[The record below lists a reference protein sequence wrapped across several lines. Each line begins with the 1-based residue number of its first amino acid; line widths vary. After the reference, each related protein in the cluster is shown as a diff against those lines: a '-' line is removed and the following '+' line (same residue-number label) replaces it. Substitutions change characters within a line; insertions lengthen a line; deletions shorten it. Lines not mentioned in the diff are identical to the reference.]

1 VSNLKGFVL
10 LLVGVLGCSSV
21 VVAAEDKI
29 AILDVQQAMFASDYA
44 QSRVKQSI
52 ESADFVA
59 LKAKA
64 EGSAADLQAMSKEAE
79 AKRLTWSAEQAGSHQ
94 KRMSYA
100 KADYDLAVQKIQGE
114 QKQLQQQVL
123 QDLSPIFQQA
133 LSEVIKEEGVTLLL
147 RAESV
152 LSASAENNLT
162 AKVVDRLNQKT
173 NAVNEDK

>member
-1 VSNLKGFVL
+1 VRNLKAFVL
-10 LLVGVLGCSSV
+10 LLVGVVSFSSV
-21 VVAAEDKI
+21 AVAAEDKI

-44 QSRVKQSI
+44 QSRVKQSL

-64 EGSAADLQAMSKEAE
+64 EGSAADLQAMSKEVE
-79 AKRLTWSAEQAGSHQ
+79 AKRLTWSAEQAEGHQ

-114 QKQLQQQVL
+114 QKQLQQKIL
-123 QDLSPIFQQA
+123 QDLSPTFQQA
-133 LSEVIKEEGVTLLL
+133 LTEVIQEEGITLLL

>member
-1 VSNLKGFVL
+1 VRNLKAFVL
-10 LLVGVLGCSSV
+10 LLVGVVSFSSV
-21 VVAAEDKI
+21 AVAAEDKV

-44 QSRVKQSI
+44 QSRVKQSL

-64 EGSAADLQAMSKEAE
+64 EGSAADLQAMSKEVE
-79 AKRLTWSAEQAGSHQ
+79 AKRLTWSAEQAEGHQ

-114 QKQLQQQVL
+114 QKQLQQKIL
-123 QDLSPIFQQA
+123 QDLSPTFQQA
-133 LSEVIKEEGVTLLL
+133 LTEVIQEEGITLLL

>member
-1 VSNLKGFVL
+1 M
-10 LLVGVLGCSSV
+10 CIR
-21 VVAAEDKI
+21 DR
-29 AILDVQQAMFASDYA
+29 
-44 QSRVKQSI
+44 SRVKQSI

-133 LSEVIKEEGVTLLL
+133 LSEVIEEEGVTLLL

>member
-1 VSNLKGFVL
+1 MSNLKGFVL

-29 AILDVQQAMFASDYA
+29 AILDVQQAMFRSDYA

-133 LSEVIKEEGVTLLL
+133 LSEVIEEEGVTLLL

>member
-1 VSNLKGFVL
+1 LKAFVL
-10 LLVGVLGCSSV
+10 LLVGVVSFSSV
-21 VVAAEDKI
+21 AVAAEDKV

-44 QSRVKQSI
+44 QSRVKQSL

-64 EGSAADLQAMSKEAE
+64 EGSAADLQAMSKEVE
-79 AKRLTWSAEQAGSHQ
+79 AKRLTWSAEQAESHQ

-114 QKQLQQQVL
+114 QKQLQQKIL
-123 QDLSPIFQQA
+123 QDLSPTFQQA
-133 LSEVIKEEGVTLLL
+133 LTEVIQEEGITLLL

>member
-1 VSNLKGFVL
+1 MSNLKGFVL

-21 VVAAEDKI
+21 VMAAEDKI

-133 LSEVIKEEGVTLLL
+133 LSEVIEEEGVTLLL

-173 NAVNEDK
+173 NAINEDK

>member
-1 VSNLKGFVL
+1 MSNLKGFVL

>member
-1 VSNLKGFVL
+1 MSNLKGFVL

-21 VVAAEDKI
+21 VMAAEDKI
-29 AILDVQQAMFASDYA
+29 AILDVQQAMFASDYS
-44 QSRVKQSI
+44 QSTVKQSI

-133 LSEVIKEEGVTLLL
+133 LSEVIEEEGVTLLL

>member
-1 VSNLKGFVL
+1 LKAFVL
-10 LLVGVLGCSSV
+10 LLVGVVSFSSV
-21 VVAAEDKI
+21 AVAAEDKI

-44 QSRVKQSI
+44 QSRVKQSL

-64 EGSAADLQAMSKEAE
+64 EGSAADLQAMSKEVE
-79 AKRLTWSAEQAGSHQ
+79 AKRLTWSAEQAESHQ

-114 QKQLQQQVL
+114 QKQLQQKIL
-123 QDLSPIFQQA
+123 QDLSPTFQQA
-133 LSEVIKEEGVTLLL
+133 LTEVIQEEGITLLL

>member
-10 LLVGVLGCSSV
+10 LLVGVLGFSSV

-100 KADYDLAVQKIQGE
+100 KADYDLAVQKN
-114 QKQLQQQVL
+114 
-123 QDLSPIFQQA
+123 S
-133 LSEVIKEEGVTLLL
+133 
-147 RAESV
+147 R
-152 LSASAENNLT
+152 
-162 AKVVDRLNQKT
+162 
-173 NAVNEDK
+173 

>member
-1 VSNLKGFVL
+1 MSNLKGFVL

-133 LSEVIKEEGVTLLL
+133 LSEVIEEEGVTLLL

>member
-1 VSNLKGFVL
+1 VRNLKAFVL
-10 LLVGVLGCSSV
+10 LLVGVVSFSSV
-21 VVAAEDKI
+21 AVAAEDKI

-44 QSRVKQSI
+44 QSRVKQSL

-64 EGSAADLQAMSKEAE
+64 EGSAADLQAMSKEVE
-79 AKRLTWSAEQAGSHQ
+79 AKRLTWSADQAESHQ

-114 QKQLQQQVL
+114 QKQLQQKIL
-123 QDLSPIFQQA
+123 QDLSPTFQQA
-133 LSEVIKEEGVTLLL
+133 LTEVIQEEGITLLL

-162 AKVVDRLNQKT
+162 AKVVDRVNQKT
-173 NAVNEDK
+173 NAVNEGK

>member
-1 VSNLKGFVL
+1 MSNLKGFVL
-10 LLVGVLGCSSV
+10 LLVGVLGFSSV

-79 AKRLTWSAEQAGSHQ
+79 VKRLTWSAEQAGSHQ

-133 LSEVIKEEGVTLLL
+133 LSEVIEEEGVTLLL

>member
-1 VSNLKGFVL
+1 VRNLKAFVL
-10 LLVGVLGCSSV
+10 LLVGVVSFSSV
-21 VVAAEDKI
+21 AVAAEDKI

-44 QSRVKQSI
+44 QSRVKQSL

-64 EGSAADLQAMSKEAE
+64 EGSAADLQAMSKEVE
-79 AKRLTWSAEQAGSHQ
+79 AKRLTWSAEQAESHQ

-114 QKQLQQQVL
+114 QKQLQQKIL
-123 QDLSPIFQQA
+123 QDLSPTFQQA
-133 LSEVIKEEGVTLLL
+133 LTEVIQEEGITLLL

>member
-1 VSNLKGFVL
+1 MKAFVL
-10 LLVGVLGCSSV
+10 LLVGVVSFSSV
-21 VVAAEDKI
+21 AVAAEDKI

-44 QSRVKQSI
+44 QSRVKQSL

-64 EGSAADLQAMSKEAE
+64 EGSAADLQAMSKEVE
-79 AKRLTWSAEQAGSHQ
+79 AKRLTWSAEQAESHQ

-114 QKQLQQQVL
+114 QKQLQQKIL
-123 QDLSPIFQQA
+123 QDLSPTSQQA
-133 LSEVIKEEGVTLLL
+133 LTEVIQEEGITLLL

>member
-1 VSNLKGFVL
+1 LKAFVL
-10 LLVGVLGCSSV
+10 LLVGVVSFSSV
-21 VVAAEDKI
+21 AVAAEDKV

-44 QSRVKQSI
+44 QSRVKQSL

-64 EGSAADLQAMSKEAE
+64 EGSAADLQAMSKEVE
-79 AKRLTWSAEQAGSHQ
+79 AKRLTWSAEQAESHQ

-114 QKQLQQQVL
+114 QKQLQQKIL
-123 QDLSPIFQQA
+123 QDLSPTFQQA
-133 LSEVIKEEGVTLLL
+133 LSEVIQEEGITLLL

>member
-1 VSNLKGFVL
+1 MRNLKAFVL
-10 LLVGVLGCSSV
+10 LLVGVVSFSSV
-21 VVAAEDKI
+21 AVAAEDKV

-44 QSRVKQSI
+44 QSRVKQSL

-64 EGSAADLQAMSKEAE
+64 EGSAADLQAMSKEVE
-79 AKRLTWSAEQAGSHQ
+79 AKRLTWSAEQAEGHQ

-114 QKQLQQQVL
+114 QKQLQQKIL
-123 QDLSPIFQQA
+123 QDLSPTFQQA
-133 LSEVIKEEGVTLLL
+133 LTEVIQEEGITLLL

>member
-21 VVAAEDKI
+21 VMAAEDKI

-133 LSEVIKEEGVTLLL
+133 LSEVIEEEGVTLLL

>member
-1 VSNLKGFVL
+1 LKAFVL
-10 LLVGVLGCSSV
+10 LLVGVVSFSSV
-21 VVAAEDKI
+21 AVAAEDKI

-44 QSRVKQSI
+44 QSRVKQSL

-64 EGSAADLQAMSKEAE
+64 EGSAADLQAMSKEVE
-79 AKRLTWSAEQAGSHQ
+79 AKRLTWSAEQAEGHQ

-114 QKQLQQQVL
+114 QKQLQQKIL
-123 QDLSPIFQQA
+123 QDLSPTFQQA
-133 LSEVIKEEGVTLLL
+133 LTEVIQEEGITLLL

>member
-1 VSNLKGFVL
+1 MRNLKAFVL
-10 LLVGVLGCSSV
+10 LLVGVVSFSSV
-21 VVAAEDKI
+21 AVAAEDKV

-44 QSRVKQSI
+44 QSRVKQSL

-64 EGSAADLQAMSKEAE
+64 EGSAADLQAMSKEVE
-79 AKRLTWSAEQAGSHQ
+79 AKRLTWSAEQAESHQ

-114 QKQLQQQVL
+114 QKQLQQKIL
-123 QDLSPIFQQA
+123 QDLSPTFQQA
-133 LSEVIKEEGVTLLL
+133 LSEVIQEEGITLLL

>member
-1 VSNLKGFVL
+1 MSNLKGFVL

-123 QDLSPIFQQA
+123 QDLSSIFQQA
-133 LSEVIKEEGVTLLL
+133 LSEVIEEEGVTLLL

>member
-59 LKAKA
+59 LRAKA

-133 LSEVIKEEGVTLLL
+133 LSEVIEEEGVTLLL

>member
-1 VSNLKGFVL
+1 MSNLKGFVL

-100 KADYDLAVQKIQGE
+100 KADYDLAVQKIQDE

-133 LSEVIKEEGVTLLL
+133 LSEVIEEEGVTLLL

>member
-1 VSNLKGFVL
+1 MSNLKGFVL

-133 LSEVIKEEGVTLLL
+133 LSEVIEEEGVTLLL

-173 NAVNEDK
+173 NAVNEEK

>member
-1 VSNLKGFVL
+1 LKAFVL
-10 LLVGVLGCSSV
+10 LLVGVVSFSSV
-21 VVAAEDKI
+21 AVAAEDKI

-44 QSRVKQSI
+44 QSRVKQSL

-64 EGSAADLQAMSKEAE
+64 EGSAADLQAMSKEVE
-79 AKRLTWSAEQAGSHQ
+79 AKRLTWSAEQAESHQ

-114 QKQLQQQVL
+114 QKQLQQKIL
-123 QDLSPIFQQA
+123 QDLSPTFQQA
-133 LSEVIKEEGVTLLL
+133 LSEVIQEEGITLLL

>member
-1 VSNLKGFVL
+1 MRNLKGFVL
-10 LLVGVLGCSSV
+10 LLVAVLGFSSV
-21 VVAAEDKI
+21 ASAEDKI
-29 AILDVQQAMFASDYA
+29 AIIDVQQAMFASDYA
-44 QSRVKQSI
+44 QASVKQSI

-79 AKRLTWSAEQAGSHQ
+79 AKRLTWSAEEAAGHQ
-94 KRMSYA
+94 KKMSYA

-114 QKQLQQQVL
+114 QKQLQQKVL
-123 QDLSPIFQQA
+123 QDLSPVFLQA
-133 LSEVIKEEGVTLLL
+133 LTEVVQEEGVTLLL

-173 NAVNEDK
+173 NAVNEEK

>member
-133 LSEVIKEEGVTLLL
+133 LSEVIEEEGVTLLL
-147 RAESV
+147 SAESV